1 MYDRAA
7 ARAFVHLVLVIMFV
21 LAACPLRA
29 AVFDEQDLSRLTDIN
44 EAFQSF
50 EDDVGAALHHL
61 PQNDAEQIESYAYVK
76 LNLEAA
82 HERLNNVFMLLAVS
96 VYVESP
102 SDQFLILRLMYDQ
115 LLAQSRNFLNEK
127 NDAIASMAAA
137 HPASTAFAAYAAR
150 ANAMFGDRAI
160 PLIDELY
167 GRIGA
172 LRR

>member
-1 MYDRAA
+1 MNGRAA
-7 ARAFVHLVLVIMFV
+7 ARALVRFVFVIALV

-50 EDDVGAALHHL
+50 EDEVGAALHHL
-61 PQNDAEQIESYAYVK
+61 PQNDAEQIESYTYVK

-96 VYVESP
+96 VYVESAA
-102 SDQFLILRLMYDQ
+102 DQFLILRLMYDQ
-115 LLAQSRNFLNEK
+115 LLAQSKNYLNDK

-137 HPASTAFAAYAAR
+137 HPGNAVFDAYAAR
-150 ANAMFGDRAI
+150 ANALFGDRAI

-167 GRIGA
+167 RRIGA